1 VGFSTAKDAKG
12 AKVDKFGWPGSWCRI
27 ALTAVCCVGVA
38 ACGQEPG
45 ATADENPAG
54 VEAFTLIS
62 NARIYTFDPGDT
74 VIASGAMAFSAD
86 GAIVALGDPDA
97 MLAAYP
103 DARRIDLGGR
113 TVLPGLI
120 DSHGHLYGL
129 AQSLTRAD
137 LVGTRSKED
146 LLERLRAFEA
156 GLAADEWLLGR
167 GWDQNDWPEPV
178 FPDRA
183 DLDAA
188 FPDRPVWL
196 ERIDGHA
203 AWGNSRAIAQADRD
217 LSGDWQPEGGFIHR
231 DPAGA
236 ATGIFVDGAMALVE
250 RAVPATSPERM
261 DAALNRAGRL
271 LASLGLTGV
280 HDPGVDR
287 AIVEIYREKI
297 ADGTLPLRIY
307 ALADGPGPTLD
318 WLCEHGRQQDP
329 SGRLTL
335 RAVKLYADG
344 ALGSRGAA
352 LLDDYADQPGNRGL
366 LFLADQQLEE
376 QLRRVLSCGLQ
387 AGVHAIGDRAN
398 RQVLDAYQRL
408 LPEFPDNPGR
418 HRIEHAQVVDPADI
432 PRFARLGVIAAMQP
446 SHATSDMYWAD
457 ERLGEARLAGA
468 YAWRSLLGSGAT
480 LAFGSDFPV
489 EQVNPILGIYAA
501 VTRRDLDGWP
511 AEGWQPQERLSRVE
525 AFRAYT
531 LDAARAA
538 FMEDAVGSLEPG
550 KRADFIVLDR
560 DPLAVPEAEIPTVR
574 VLQTWLDAVRVFDLD
589 AAGISGNGR

>member
-1 VGFSTAKDAKG
+1 MGLWQG
-12 AKVDKFGWPGSWCRI
+12 LWRI
-27 ALTAVCCVGVA
+27 AVMAVCWIGIVSCEQGPGGEGARRDETA
-38 ACGQEPG
+38 AE
-45 ATADENPAG
+45 
-54 VEAFTLIS
+54 IS
-62 NARIYTFDPGDT
+62 MITNARIYTFDPGDT
-74 VIASGAMAFSAD
+74 VIAAGAMAFAAD
-86 GAIVALGDPDA
+86 GELVALGDHEA

-103 DARRIDLGGR
+103 DARRIDLQGR

-137 LVGTRSKED
+137 LVGTRSKAEV
-146 LLERLRAFEA
+146 LERLRSFAA
-156 GLAADEWLLGR
+156 GLEADEWLLGR

-178 FPDRA
+178 FPDRS

-203 AWGNSRAIAQADRD
+203 AWGNSRAIAQADQD
-217 LSGDWQPEGGFIHR
+217 LSGDWQPDGGLIHR
-231 DPAGA
+231 DAAGT

-250 RAVPATSPERM
+250 RAVPPPSPERM
-261 DAALNRAGRL
+261 DAALTRAGQL
-271 LASLGLTGV
+271 LASVGLTGV

-287 AIVEIYREKI
+287 AIVEAYREKI

-307 ALADGPGPTLD
+307 ALADGPGRTLD
-318 WLCEHGRQQDP
+318 WLCAHGRQEDP
-329 SGRLTL
+329 SSRLVL

-352 LLDDYADQPGNRGL
+352 LLQDYSDDPGNQGL
-366 LFLADQQLEE
+366 LFLSDQELEA

-398 RQVLDAYQRL
+398 RQVLDAYERL

-446 SHATSDMYWAD
+446 IHATSDMYWAD
-457 ERLGEARLAGA
+457 ERLGAARLAGA
-468 YAWRSLLGSGAT
+468 YAWRSLLDSGAT

-489 EQVNPILGIYAA
+489 EQVNPMSGIYAA
-501 VTRRDLDGWP
+501 VSRRDLEGWP
-511 AEGWQPQERLSRVE
+511 EGGWQPQERLTRTE

-550 KRADFIVLDR
+550 KHADFIVLDR
-560 DPLAVPEAEIPTVR
+560 DPLTVPEAEIPQVR
-574 VLQTWLDAVRVFDLD
+574 VLQTWLDGVRVFE
-589 AAGISGNGR
+589 ANVEPGNAES